1 MPVAGSLQNYCINKY
16 LSLINKSFTVNMQ
29 RYQLTVFGFIL
40 QWGITCFFLKMP
52 VKVGKIIKSAF
63 ITYFTDG

>member
-29 RYQLTVFGFIL
+29 RCHLTVFGFIL
-40 QWGITCFFLKMP
+40 QWRITCFFLKVA
-52 VKVGKIIKSAF
+52 VKVGEIIKAAF
-63 ITYFTDG
+63 IAYFTDG